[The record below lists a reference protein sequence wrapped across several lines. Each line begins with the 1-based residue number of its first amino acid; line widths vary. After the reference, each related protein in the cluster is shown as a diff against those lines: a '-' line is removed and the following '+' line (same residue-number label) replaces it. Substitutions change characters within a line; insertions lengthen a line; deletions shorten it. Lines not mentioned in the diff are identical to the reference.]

1 VSTDVIIVSWNGR
14 RDTLRAIESIQPQI
28 GTGPGRVDGV
38 TLRVVDNG
46 STDGTSE
53 VLSRR
58 FPGVAIHRLP
68 ENRGFTGGV
77 AAGVA
82 ASSSDLVILL
92 NNDAVVADG
101 WLASLIQSMEE
112 APDDVIAVSGRI
124 LDERGERADFVGGV
138 MTFDG
143 HGFQPGFHHP
153 IDSVEE
159 PETGAELFFACGGN
173 MIARRQQ
180 FLELGGFDDD
190 YFAYM
195 EDVDFGWRAWLSGHR
210 ILYCR
215 EAEVRHRS
223 AGTSNRLGDFERGVL
238 FEKNA
243 AQTVLK
249 NLDDES
255 FREMAGSVFL
265 TLLHRLHRYS
275 VDRNDHRG
283 QLTRPPLGAKSHAE
297 PARRSLLDRIRNRFF
312 KPALT
317 LDDPLTVM
325 QFRATEWILRNS
337 DQVLRKREA
346 VQRLRRRSDA
356 EIFGRFPLVVVPTYH
371 ADAALFG
378 SRLFELLEP
387 TLPFERRDL
396 DEMTRA

>member
-1 VSTDVIIVSWNGR
+1 MKTEIIIVSWNGR
-14 RDTLRAIESIQPQI
+14 RDTLRAIESIQHQI
-28 GTGPGRVDGV
+28 GSGPGRVDRVGV
-38 TLRVVDNG
+38 RVVDNG

-53 VLSRR
+53 IIARR
-58 FPGVAIHRLP
+58 FPRIAIQRLP

-77 AAGVA
+77 AAGVSE
-82 ASSSDLVILL
+82 SSADLVILL

-101 WLASLIQSMEE
+101 WLESLIQSIEE
-112 APDDVIAVSGRI
+112 APEDVIAVSGRI
-124 LDERGERADFVGGV
+124 LDEQGERADFVGGV
-138 MTFDG
+138 ITFDG

-153 IDSVEE
+153 LESVEE
-159 PETGAELFFACGGN
+159 PETGAELLFACGGN
-173 MIARRQQ
+173 MITRRRQ

-223 AGTSNRLGDFERGVL
+223 AGTSSRLGDFERGVL

-249 NLDDES
+249 NLEDAA

-283 QLTRPPLGAKSHAE
+283 QLTRPPLGSKSH
-297 PARRSLLDRIRNRFF
+297 PGRARRSLLDRILTRFRS
-312 KPALT
+312 PSLT
-317 LDDPLTVM
+317 IDDPLTVM
-325 QFRATEWILRNS
+325 QFRATEWILQNA
-337 DQVLRKREA
+337 DEILRKREA
-346 VQRLRRRSDA
+346 IQKMRRRTDG
-356 EIFGRFPLVVVPTYH
+356 EIFRRFPLVVVPTYH
-371 ADAALFG
+371 GDAALFG
-378 SRLFELLEP
+378 SRLFEMLAP
-387 TLPFERRDL
+387 TLPFERRNL
-396 DEMTRA
+396 EEMTRA